1 MFGKYRKLKA
11 DQCGATA
18 MEFALMTPLFM
29 ALVTGIMELAMILF
43 VAALMEG
50 GLRDASRFG
59 ITGFEPEGITREERI
74 LEIVGRN
81 TIGLVDMST
90 ASVQALIYP
99 SFGDIGGPEPFV
111 DSAPTNG
118 AYDVGETFTDVNGN
132 GVWDPD
138 MGAAGA
144 GGPGDVVVYRL
155 SYDWSLLTPVLA
167 GVIGEAGRVRLA
179 ASVVV
184 RNEPYEAA
192 SGGALP

>member
-1 MFGKYRKLKA
+1 MPPGSGLPGLSLKA
-11 DQCGATA
+11 LPARNVFWGSSGAIQS
-18 MEFALMTPLFM
+18 
-29 ALVTGIMELAMILF
+29 GWSIC
-43 VAALMEG
+43 
-50 GLRDASRFG
+50 R
-59 ITGFEPEGITREERI
+59 
-74 LEIVGRN
+74 
-81 TIGLVDMST
+81 
-90 ASVQALIYP
+90 QALIYP

-111 DSAPTNG
+111 DSAPANG

-192 SGGALP
+192 GGGALP